1 MTIEQIRSRL
11 KFSTPNGMRP
21 IWNRIHQGVQFPD
34 KFAEIPHEL
43 AIALLKEYAVSR
55 NGRDGSVILAAKEMI
70 SEIGAKAAA
79 EQQVREAAE
88 QEAAQIK
95 ALAPTP
101 DPVTP
106 TPAPQHAG
114 PLAGV
119 IEGITALDAVTYLSV
134 VVFGMAVTDLFGHA
148 GYVLTAIFAIFLTT
162 ALRTAKDRKR
172 RDAVGSALFFVFF
185 LELFAFM
192 ADFSLFYRHLISL
205 QPHLPWGRTQDVYWY
220 TAFACGVLLCASSVY
235 SIYMRSV
242 ITRAVADADDFAL
255 RHGQAY

>member
-1 MTIEQIRSRL
+1 
-11 KFSTPNGMRP
+11 MRP
-21 IWNRIHQGVQFPD
+21 IWNRIHEGVPFPD
-34 KFAEIPHEL
+34 KFAEIPFRL
-43 AIALLKEYAVSR
+43 AIALLKEYNVSR
-55 NGRDGSVILAAKEMI
+55 NGRGASVILAAKEMI
-70 SEIGAKAAA
+70 SEIGAKA
-79 EQQVREAAE
+79 AAE